1 MESNHKLNCVDVI
14 LQHNFSCASAHFP
27 LRPQPQPCA
36 FPSSRHKTFHRAPS
50 FLANWMRLMT
60 WIKGLQNILSDGRER
75 KKISTEISGWD
86 LCFQILLLAWIR
98 LEKKFC
104 IKNDREA
111 WHSKTPI
118 FCFRRI
124 DEAASGECEP
134 CVREG
139 IEPDKSFR
147 LLHRLEAT
155 FRWVIYCQ
163 SICNQIVGKTHVIEW
178 IWTWFANLF
187 VQDHSLR
194 SFKCWFD
201 YSLKLVNI
209 SQSV

>member
-118 FCFRRI
+118 FCFSANRWGSIWRVR
-124 DEAASGECEP
+124 AMCEE
-134 CVREG
+134 R
-139 IEPDKSFR
+139 DWARQKLS
-147 LLHRLEAT
+147 LTRLEAT

-187 VQDHSLR
+187 VQDHLLR

>member
-98 LEKKFC
+98 LEKKSSALKMTEKHDIRRPQF
-104 IKNDREA
+104 
-111 WHSKTPI
+111 
-118 FCFRRI
+118 FVFRRI

-134 CVREG
+134 CVRKG
-139 IEPDKSFR
+139 IEPDKSYR
-147 LLHRLEAT
+147 LLDWRRLSDEL
-155 FRWVIYCQ
+155 FIVSRFVI
-163 SICNQIVGKTHVIEW
+163 
-178 IWTWFANLF
+178 
-187 VQDHSLR
+187 
-194 SFKCWFD
+194 
-201 YSLKLVNI
+201 KLLAKLM
-209 SQSV
+209 